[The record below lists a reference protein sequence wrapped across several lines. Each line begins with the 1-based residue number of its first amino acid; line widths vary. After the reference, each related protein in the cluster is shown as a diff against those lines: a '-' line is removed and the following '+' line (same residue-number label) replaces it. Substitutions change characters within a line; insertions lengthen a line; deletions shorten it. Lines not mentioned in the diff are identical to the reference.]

1 MTGLDHINIRI
12 PRGREEDALG
22 FYRDVLGLEPMRLEA
37 YRSGD
42 RTSFFVRLGEDTVI
56 NIRPVDDFEPPTG
69 RNYDHFCVR
78 MDMTADELDAL
89 LEDHGI
95 EVLRE
100 GTPLGATGRGPA
112 RYVEDPFGYVIELK
126 AGRDTRD

>member
-1 MTGLDHINIRI
+1 MAGLDHINIRI
-12 PRGREEDALG
+12 PVGREEDALV

-37 YRSGD
+37 YRADD
-42 RTSFFVRLGEDTVI
+42 RTTFFVRLGKDAVI
-56 NIRPVDDFEPPTG
+56 NVRPVDDFSPPSG
-69 RNYDHFCVR
+69 DNYDHFCIR
-78 MDMTADELDAL
+78 MDVTADELDTL
-89 LEDHGI
+89 LADHGI

-126 AGRDTRD
+126 AGQDTDG